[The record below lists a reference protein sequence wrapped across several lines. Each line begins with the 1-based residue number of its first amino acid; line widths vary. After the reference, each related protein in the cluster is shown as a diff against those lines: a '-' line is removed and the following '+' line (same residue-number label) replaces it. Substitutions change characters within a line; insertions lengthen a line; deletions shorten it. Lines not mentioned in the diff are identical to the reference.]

1 MAVTIKDVAALA
13 GVSSSTVSRTCKN
26 NPSISEETKEKV
38 RRAMAQL
45 GYEPNFQASNL
56 ASQNSRTIGIILP
69 VSAREAYENSF
80 YLEAIR
86 GISQLCNK
94 RQYINTV
101 ITGESEEEVLQVIK
115 TMARSG
121 QVDGF
126 IVLYSR
132 QDDPIADFLYN
143 EGFLYVLVGKAYS
156 HANQT
161 IYIDNDN
168 LLAAQEATEYL
179 YQMGHR
185 RIGYIGSDTSMIF
198 SADRKSG
205 YQTALLQHNILPRA
219 DYCVEMTAAINAG
232 GTSAS
237 STATEKDSAPLRC
250 LLSLPDRPTAVVVSD
265 DILAA
270 TLERVC
276 LEMGLSIP
284 EDLSI
289 VSFNNSLFARLAS
302 PQLTS
307 VDINSFQLGAGYHGP
322 FKFRHDV
329 FPHLHGKPCNI
340 IISRITNRSFA
351 LKINRKFFA
360 RYNAFC
366 PSLCIH
372 GIPFFILTINGRG
385 KVFKIGRHHHLL
397 RCTVYALSTDLKLI
411 TMYRI
416 YYSWHI
422 LVLTFFD
429 KLNPARSH
437 IHIHHYH
444 LCLHPVVPGPSD

>member
-56 ASQNSRTIGIILP
+56 ASKNSRTIGIILP
-69 VSAREAYENSF
+69 VSAREAYENPF

-86 GISQLCNK
+86 GVSQLCNK

-101 ITGESEEEVLQVIK
+101 ITGESEEEIFQVIK

-143 EGFLYVLVGKAYS
+143 EGFLYVLVGKAYA

-168 LLAAQEATEYL
+168 LLASQEATEYL

-185 RIGYIGSDTSMIF
+185 RIGYIGTDTSMIF

-219 DYCVEMTAAINAG
+219 DYCVEMTA
-232 GTSAS
+232 S
-237 STATEKDSAPLRC
+237 EKDSAPLRC
-250 LLSLPDRPTAVVVSD
+250 LLSIPDRPTAVVVSD
-265 DILAA
+265 DILAV

-289 VSFNNSLFARLAS
+289 ISFNNSLFARLTS

-307 VDINSFQLGAGYHGP
+307 VDINSFQLGSEA
-322 FKFRHDV
+322 
-329 FPHLHGKPCNI
+329 
-340 IISRITNRSFA
+340 A
-351 LKINRKFFA
+351 AQMINHIE
-360 RYNAFC
+360 N
-366 PSLCIH
+366 P
-372 GIPFFILTINGRG
+372 
-385 KVFKIGRHHHLL
+385 
-397 RCTVYALSTDLKLI
+397 DLPATK
-411 TMYRI
+411 
-416 YYSWHI
+416 I
-422 LVLTFFD
+422 LV
-429 KLNPARSH
+429 P
-437 IHIHHYH
+437 HHMVERDSCCAPKV
-444 LCLHPVVPGPSD
+444 L